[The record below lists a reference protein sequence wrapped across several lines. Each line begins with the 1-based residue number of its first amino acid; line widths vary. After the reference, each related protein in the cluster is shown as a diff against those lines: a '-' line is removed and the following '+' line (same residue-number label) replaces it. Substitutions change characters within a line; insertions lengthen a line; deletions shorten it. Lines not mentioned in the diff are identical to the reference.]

1 MSDQFST
8 FLCPAVEPC
17 ASWTGGWNAELL
29 YTSLFVS
36 SSHGLP
42 NICRDRMRN
51 QKNFSVSN
59 RLVRGPGKEVRLHP
73 TLTSMLFAVRVF
85 QTVVPVEY
93 TSFFGTFLSIAFDQR
108 DRKSL
113 GSLPSL
119 CPVSFAHP
127 QNCLKVFHAL
137 SSSPSDLLHN
147 SLDKAG
153 SLDEP
158 RIAYYYASM
167 SKSPV

>member
-85 QTVVPVEY
+85 QTVVLLEY
-93 TSFFGTFLSIAFDQR
+93 RFR
-108 DRKSL
+108 PE
-113 GSLPSL
+113 GSEIIG
-119 CPVSFAHP
+119 
-127 QNCLKVFHAL
+127 L
-137 SSSPSDLLHN
+137 SS
-147 SLDKAG
+147 KF
-153 SLDEP
+153 
-158 RIAYYYASM
+158 M
-167 SKSPV
+167 SSEFRSSSKLFEGVPCPLVFPF